1 MRAREHFSA
10 ATAAIGRVLRPL
22 QQPATTQLGL
32 HPERQ
37 RLAPPPSRTKL
48 TRVCERFSAPT

>member
-37 RLAPPPSRTKL
+37 RLAPPPSRTK
-48 TRVCERFSAPT
+48 